1 MMGINLLLI
10 GTGSLLGGISRY
22 LLSGWI
28 KHLWPSAFP
37 WGTLTVNLI
46 GCFLIGF
53 FSGLIPSSAH
63 LSENHRL
70 LLIVGFCGSFTTFST
85 FSLENLELLTAK
97 AYPTFFLN
105 AGSSIILGIAAT
117 WLGFLICK
125 K

>member
-1 MMGINLLLI
+1 MWTNILLV

-28 KHLWPSAFP
+28 RQMWPSAFP

-46 GCFLIGF
+46 GCFIIGWT
-53 FSGLIPSSAH
+53 SSLLPASSY

-70 LLIVGFCGSFTTFST
+70 LLVVGFCGSFTTFST
-85 FSLENLELLTAK
+85 FSFDNLTLLNMK
-97 AYPTFFLN
+97 AYPALFLN
-105 AGSSIILGIAAT
+105 ISASLFVGLLATGFGFWAG
-117 WLGFLICK
+117 K